1 MHAVTLGQWGEG
13 RGGAGVLGD
22 DARVLE
28 KGKSVGGRFS
38 PTRFFLVVGG
48 AANTSPRAA
57 RGQSLARGDPS
68 ARGRARQ
75 PS

>member
-28 KGKSVGGRFS
+28 KGKSVGGR
-38 PTRFFLVVGG
+38 RGYFLVVEG